1 MDKKVEVNIEKILFK
16 EEYSE
21 LGDLIKSPIEYP
33 CLDDVLEEGGF
44 KPNTIYIFTNLN
56 SI

>member
-1 MDKKVEVNIEKILFK
+1 MKTYETIKEDFK
-16 EEYSE
+16 YDC
-21 LGDLIKSPIEYP
+21 LNKFQ

>member
-1 MDKKVEVNIEKILFK
+1 MEKEWREKLIRIKKDLLFK
-16 EEYSE
+16 EEDFKY
-21 LGDLIKSPIEYP
+21 DCLIKSP